1 MRSRIW
7 NCIFYINHDKLRL
20 HGHFKAQRLNKC
32 TYTGVPIVGNNI
44 VNCTRR
50 RALIDMP
57 ACRVRFVNESFFG
70 RVGSYQSVKH
80 DLELLNESVEQ
91 SLSLELNRSV
101 QLSTH
106 WTEKRKVCFEQAR
119 FVMDPEPMSELIWI
133 VPRIWLRA
141 GRKLSHAHFKS
152 QIIEML
158 QNKLVLSTHI
168 RNKGVLKWIAW
179 QNIFSQ
185 GMNYRLLLKYKPM

>member
-1 MRSRIW
+1 M
-7 NCIFYINHDKLRL
+7 
-20 HGHFKAQRLNKC
+20 
-32 TYTGVPIVGNNI
+32 GNNI

-106 WTEKRKVCFEQAR
+106 
-119 FVMDPEPMSELIWI
+119 
-133 VPRIWLRA
+133 
-141 GRKLSHAHFKS
+141 
-152 QIIEML
+152 
-158 QNKLVLSTHI
+158 
-168 RNKGVLKWIAW
+168 
-179 QNIFSQ
+179 
-185 GMNYRLLLKYKPM
+185 